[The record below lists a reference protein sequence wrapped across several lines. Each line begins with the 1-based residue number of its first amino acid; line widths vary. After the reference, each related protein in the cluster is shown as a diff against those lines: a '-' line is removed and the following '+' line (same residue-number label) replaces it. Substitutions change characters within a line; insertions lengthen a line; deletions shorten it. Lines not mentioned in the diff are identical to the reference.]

1 MLVVNIGWPCTVAR
15 RPPPFFSQ
23 ISFISTRLH
32 WRISKHSTLNKLTMA
47 FTRRRPS
54 LAVSAAALL
63 FVVLISFLLAGPAS
77 AQGKTGQVTV
87 FWGRHRDEGSLRE
100 ACDSGLYSMV
110 IMSFLDVYGGN
121 GNGNYHLDLSG
132 HPLAGMGAAI
142 KRCQFLGVP
151 VSISIGGFGG
161 AYSLPTNQSA
171 LALFDHLWNTY
182 FGGSLNDTR
191 RPFGD
196 AWLDGVDMFLEHG
209 DAADRYSTLALELAK
224 HNIRAGDGKLLH
236 LTATAH
242 CRFPDDRVKE
252 ALDTGIFERI
262 HVRFYDDPDC
272 AAGFSAAE
280 WAKWAAAY
288 PFTKIY
294 VGVPASP
301 QAAETG
307 YKDPAALRRAV
318 VPVAQKASNYG
329 GVMIWDRYFD
339 KRSNY
344 SGSIKSWV

>member
-1 MLVVNIGWPCTVAR
+1 MG
-15 RPPPFFSQ
+15 
-23 ISFISTRLH
+23 ST
-32 WRISKHSTLNKLTMA
+32 A
-47 FTRRRPS
+47 A
-54 LAVSAAALL
+54 LAAAALL
-63 FVVLISFLLAGPAS
+63 SVAIISLLAAAPAT

-87 FWGRHRDEGSLRE
+87 FWGRHKDEGSLRE

-110 IMSFLDVYGGN
+110 IMSFLDVYGGSY
-121 GNGNYHLDLSG
+121 YHLDLSG
-132 HPLAGMGAAI
+132 HSTAGMGAAI

-161 AYSLPTNQSA
+161 AYSLPTNASA

-182 FGGSLNDTR
+182 FGGSLNDDTRR

-196 AWLDGVDMFLEHG
+196 AWLDGVDMFLDHATPAEH
-209 DAADRYSTLALELAK
+209 YSTLALELAK

-236 LTATAH
+236 LTATPR
-242 CRFPDDRVKE
+242 CGFPDARVKE
-252 ALDTGIFERI
+252 ALDTGIFERV

-280 WAKWAAAY
+280 WRKWTAAY
-288 PFTKIY
+288 PFTKFY
-294 VGVPASP
+294 VGLPASP
-301 QAAETG
+301 QAARSGFTEPG
-307 YKDPAALRRAV
+307 ALRRTV
-318 VPVAQKASNYG
+318 LPVAQTAANYG
-329 GVMIWDRYFD
+329 GVMVWDRYFD

>member
-1 MLVVNIGWPCTVAR
+1 MPGW
-15 RPPPFFSQ
+15 SKKGGK
-23 ISFISTRLH
+23 FIAV
-32 WRISKHSTLNKLTMA
+32 TMA

-54 LAVSAAALL
+54 SVVVAAALL
-63 FVVLISFLLAGPAS
+63 SVLELCSLLAGPAS

-87 FWGRHRDEGSLRE
+87 FWGRHKDEGSLRE

-110 IMSFLDVYGGN
+110 IMSFLDAYGRGT
-121 GNGNYHLDLSG
+121 YDLDLSG
-132 HPLAGMGAAI
+132 HSLAGMGDAI

-151 VSISIGGFGG
+151 VSISIGGFGAG
-161 AYSLPTNQSA
+161 YSLPTNQSA

-196 AWLDGVDMFLEHG
+196 AWLDGVDMFLEH
-209 DAADRYSTLALELAK
+209 ATPAEHYSTLALELAK

-236 LTATAH
+236 LTATPH

-262 HVRFYDDPDC
+262 HVRFYDDPAC
-272 AAGFSAAE
+272 AGGFSAAE
-280 WAKWAAAY
+280 WGRWTAAY

-301 QAAETG
+301 QAAASG
-307 YKDPAALRRAV
+307 YTDPATLRRAV
-318 VPVAQKASNYG
+318 LPVAQKATNYG
-329 GVMIWDRYFD
+329 GVMLWDRYFD

-344 SGSIKSWV
+344 SGSIKNWV

>member
-1 MLVVNIGWPCTVAR
+1 MAFTFR
-15 RPPPFFSQ
+15 RPPPSV
-23 ISFISTRLH
+23 
-32 WRISKHSTLNKLTMA
+32 
-47 FTRRRPS
+47 
-54 LAVSAAALL
+54 AVSVGVLL
-63 FVVLISFLLAGPAS
+63 IILLAGPAS
-77 AQGKTGQVTV
+77 AQGGKTGQVTV

-100 ACDSGLYSMV
+100 ACDSGLYTMV
-110 IMSFLDVYGGN
+110 IMSFLDVYGSGT
-121 GNGNYHLDLSG
+121 YHLDLSG
-132 HPLAGMGAAI
+132 HPAAGMGAAI

-151 VSISIGGFGG
+151 VSISIGGFGSG
-161 AYSLPTNQSA
+161 YSLPTNQSA

-182 FGGSLNDTR
+182 FGGSLNDTT

-209 DAADRYSTLALELAK
+209 GAADHYATLAVELSK

-236 LTATAH
+236 LTATTH
-242 CRFPDDRVKE
+242 CRFPDGRVKE

-262 HVRFYDDPDC
+262 HVRFYNDPGC

-280 WAKWAAAY
+280 WGKWAAAY

-301 QAAETG
+301 AAAETG
-307 YKDPAALRRAV
+307 YTDPAALRREV
-318 VPVAQKASNYG
+318 LPVAQKATNYG

-344 SGSIKSWV
+344 SASIKNWV

>member
-1 MLVVNIGWPCTVAR
+1 MVSTFR
-15 RPPPFFSQ
+15 RP
-23 ISFISTRLH
+23 
-32 WRISKHSTLNKLTMA
+32 
-47 FTRRRPS
+47 PS

-63 FVVLISFLLAGPAS
+63 SVGVLTIILLAGPAS

-110 IMSFLDVYGGN
+110 IMSFLDVYGSGN
-121 GNGNYHLDLSG
+121 NYHLDLSG
-132 HPLAGMGAAI
+132 HPVAGMGAAI

-151 VSISIGGFGG
+151 VSISIGGFGSG
-161 AYSLPTNQSA
+161 YSLPTNASA

-182 FGGSLNDTR
+182 FGGSLNDTT

-209 DAADRYSTLALELAK
+209 AAADHYDVLALELAK

-236 LTATAH
+236 LKATTH
-242 CRFPDDRVKE
+242 CRFPDSRVKE

-262 HVRFYDDPDC
+262 HVRFYDDPGC

-280 WAKWAAAY
+280 WGKWTAAY

-301 QAAETG
+301 AAAETG
-307 YKDPAALRRAV
+307 YTDPAALRRAV
-318 VPVAQKASNYG
+318 LPVAQKANNYG

-344 SGSIKSWV
+344 SASIKNWV

>member
-1 MLVVNIGWPCTVAR
+1 MAFTHR
-15 RPPPFFSQ
+15 RPP
-23 ISFISTRLH
+23 
-32 WRISKHSTLNKLTMA
+32 
-47 FTRRRPS
+47 
-54 LAVSAAALL
+54 LAVSLPLICVA
-63 FVVLISFLLAGPAS
+63 FISFLAGPAS

-110 IMSFLDVYGGN
+110 IMSFLDVYGSGTYN
-121 GNGNYHLDLSG
+121 LDLSG
-132 HPLAGMGAAI
+132 HSLAGMGDAI

-209 DAADRYSTLALELAK
+209 TPTERYDTLALELAK

-236 LTATAH
+236 LTATPH
-242 CRFPDDRVKE
+242 CRFPDTRIKE

-272 AAGFSAAE
+272 AAGFSTKE
-280 WAKWAAAY
+280 WAKWTAAY

-294 VGVPASP
+294 VGLPASP
-301 QAAETG
+301 QAAKSG
-307 YKDPAALRRAV
+307 YTDPATLRRAV
-318 VPVAQKASNYG
+318 LPVAQKATNYG
-329 GVMIWDRYFD
+329 GVMVWDRYFD

-344 SGSIKSWV
+344 SGSIKNWV

>member
-1 MLVVNIGWPCTVAR
+1 
-15 RPPPFFSQ
+15 
-23 ISFISTRLH
+23 
-32 WRISKHSTLNKLTMA
+32 MA
-47 FTRRRPS
+47 FTTRRRTRPS
-54 LAVSAAALL
+54 LAVPTAALL
-63 FVVLISFLLAGPAS
+63 SFVAVTILLAGPAS

-100 ACDSGLYSMV
+100 ACDSGLYTMV
-110 IMSFLDVYGGN
+110 IMSFLDVFGSSN
-121 GNGNYHLDLSG
+121 GSYHLDLSG
-132 HPLAGMGAAI
+132 HPVAGMGAAI

-151 VSISIGGFGG
+151 VSISIGGFGSG
-161 AYSLPTNQSA
+161 YSLPTNASA

-191 RPFGD
+191 RRPFGD

-209 DAADRYSTLALELAK
+209 GAADHYGTLAVELAK

-236 LTATAH
+236 LTATAR
-242 CRFPDDRVKE
+242 CRFPDGRVKE

-262 HVRFYDDPDC
+262 HVRFYDDPGC
-272 AAGFSAAE
+272 AGFSADE
-280 WAKWAAAY
+280 WGKWAAAY

-301 QAAETG
+301 AAAGNG
-307 YKDPAALRRAV
+307 YTAPAALRGAV
-318 VPVAQKASNYG
+318 LPVAQKATNYG
-329 GVMIWDRYFD
+329 GVMVWDRYFD

-344 SGSIKSWV
+344 SASIKNWV